1 VAESESPKG
10 FNVVDRRGGREP
22 EAPASS
28 PAPPE
33 PQEEAGAPGS
43 PGFEEERAG
52 ATLDFSTFLLSLA
65 SSAMVH
71 LGDLPHPE
79 GGATQRNLPQ
89 AKQTIDLM
97 ALLEEKTRGNL
108 TDEEARFLGGA
119 LRDLRL
125 RYVEASRS

>member
-1 VAESESPKG
+1 MAESETPKG
-10 FNVVDRRGGREP
+10 FKVVDRRGGREP
-22 EAPASS
+22 EAPA
-28 PAPPE
+28 PEAPPE
-33 PQEEAGAPGS
+33 EHGAA
-43 PGFEEERAG
+43 EERAG

-65 SSAMVH
+65 SSVMVH

-108 TDEEARFLGGA
+108 TAEETHFLGSA

-125 RYVEASRS
+125 RYVEASKS

>member
-1 VAESESPKG
+1 VSESESPKG
-10 FNVVDRRGGREP
+10 FKVVDRRGGLRPDAPAADEP
-22 EAPASS
+22 PKGDEAPKEDPGA
-28 PAPPE
+28 A
-33 PQEEAGAPGS
+33 EA
-43 PGFEEERAG
+43 RAG

-65 SSAMVH
+65 SSAMIH

-79 GGATQRNLPQ
+79 GGAPQRNLPQ

-97 ALLEEKTRGNL
+97 ALLEEKTKGNL
-108 TDEEARFLGGA
+108 TSDEAHFLGSA

>member
-1 VAESESPKG
+1 VSESESPKG
-10 FNVVDRRGGREP
+10 FKVVDRRGGRQP
-22 EAPASS
+22 DPPAEAPKGDE
-28 PAPPE
+28 PPGE
-33 PQEEAGAPGS
+33 DPGAVEA
-43 PGFEEERAG
+43 RAG

-79 GGATQRNLPQ
+79 GGAAQRNLPQ

-97 ALLEEKTRGNL
+97 ALLEEKTKGNL
-108 TDEEARFLGGA
+108 TPDEAHFLGSA